1 MYIRPKRVRLSD
13 DIGDNADNGDNHIQ
27 TKYRYRWISENL
39 HPQGFWQA
47 ESHAAI
53 VIRTE

>member
-1 MYIRPKRVRLSD
+1 MVITALR
-13 DIGDNADNGDNHIQ
+13 Q
-27 TKYRYRWISENL
+27 KYRYRWISENL

-53 VIRTE
+53 VTRTE